1 MPVPTEIPTPVEETV
16 CKTPLVGIRE
26 NSPGSHASSCSSISD
41 TDSESGKA
49 VSQTPE
55 CPNNHAGNE
64 SDGTETESA
73 SPTEATVRRKYSPS
87 EYSSALDASSAEE
100 FSAEESTAQVSSAKV
115 SVANYAA
122 KVILPTTEKN
132 EG

>member
-1 MPVPTEIPTPVEETV
+1 M
-16 CKTPLVGIRE
+16 CKTPPVGIRE
-26 NSPGSHASSCSSISD
+26 NSPGSHASRCSSISD
-41 TDSESGKA
+41 TDSESGGSKEDWET
-49 VSQTPE
+49 TPE

-73 SPTEATVRRKYSPS
+73 SPTVATVRRKYSPR

-100 FSAEESTAQVSSAKV
+100 SSAEVSTAQVSI
-115 SVANYAA
+115 ANYAA